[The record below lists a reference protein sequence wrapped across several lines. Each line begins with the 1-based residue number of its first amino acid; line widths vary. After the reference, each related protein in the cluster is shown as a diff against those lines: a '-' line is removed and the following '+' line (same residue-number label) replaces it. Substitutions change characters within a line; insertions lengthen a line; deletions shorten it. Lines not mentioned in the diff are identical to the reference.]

1 MIEQTT
7 CDSRQYR
14 FAYRLQV
21 ASDVPG
27 DFSISF
33 PADGWLSAIFIPGD
47 TEALWKPP
55 EYPPRIYT
63 LTHDTITVYSHRT
76 ANDAPFEVPLQNLM
90 AISTEKALLYGVIE
104 FYAGDSSQA
113 FRYNTLHQKHLNG
126 FLRALRSVWLP
137 PHGMW
142 LPAISLSQP
151 TASMTFRC
159 WYALRAELDVDEKL
173 FGICC
178 RASMRPEKKGW
189 FHRSPQAL
197 PAVILAATNHRL
209 IAISTGTGETD
220 DLYGIVVRYAP
231 TDNLKAAE
239 INSSANGFELSL
251 ILKNGHDWKFLF
263 EDDQRSSASSFLDI
277 LELLKP
283 IMREVEA
290 DSLPPEEFI

>member
-14 FAYRLQV
+14 FAYPLQA

-63 LTHDTITVYSHRT
+63 LTHDTIMVYSHRT
-76 ANDAPFEVPLQNLM
+76 ADDAPLEVSLHDLM
-90 AISTEKALLYGVIE
+90 AISTEKALLFGVIE
-104 FYAGDSSQA
+104 FHAKYSSQA
-113 FRYNTLHQKHLNG
+113 FRYNTLHQKHLNR
-126 FLRALRSVWLP
+126 FLCALRSVWLP

-142 LPAISLSQP
+142 LPAISLSQA
-151 TASMTFRC
+151 TEGMTFRC
-159 WYALRAELDVDEKL
+159 WYALQAELDVDEEL

-178 RASMRPEKKGW
+178 RTSIRPEKKGW
-189 FHRSPQAL
+189 FHRIPQAL
-197 PAVILAATNHRL
+197 SAVLLAATNHRL

-251 ILKNGHDWKFLF
+251 ELKNGHDWKFLF
-263 EDDQRSSASSFLDI
+263 EDNQRTSASCFLN
-277 LELLKP
+277 LLGLLKP
-283 IMREVEA
+283 TMREVAA
-290 DSLPPEEFI
+290 DSLPPEELI

>member
-14 FAYRLQV
+14 FAYPLQA

-63 LTHDTITVYSHRT
+63 LTHDTIMVYSHRT
-76 ANDAPFEVPLQNLM
+76 ADDAPLEVSLHDLM
-90 AISTEKALLYGVIE
+90 AISTEKTLLFGVIE
-104 FYAGDSSQA
+104 FHAKYSSQA
-113 FRYNTLHQKHLNG
+113 FRYNTLHQKHLNR
-126 FLRALRSVWLP
+126 FLCALRSVWLP

-142 LPAISLSQP
+142 LPAISLSQA
-151 TASMTFRC
+151 TEGMTFRC
-159 WYALRAELDVDEKL
+159 WYALQAELDVDEEL

-178 RASMRPEKKGW
+178 RTSIRPEKKGW
-189 FHRSPQAL
+189 FHRIPQAL
-197 PAVILAATNHRL
+197 SAVLLAATNHRL

-231 TDNLKAAE
+231 TDNL
-239 INSSANGFELSL
+239 GGH
-251 ILKNGHDWKFLF
+251 LKTGHLWSVQNRPLCVS
-263 EDDQRSSASSFLDI
+263 QT
-277 LELLKP
+277 
-283 IMREVEA
+283 
-290 DSLPPEEFI
+290 